1 MEKYEVQNGKL
12 IFPQGITK
20 LDNKYKSNIIMKK
33 NLVLLALIGFAM
45 FTLCG
50 CGKSKEKLTVTGQN
64 GQEYESYQECCAAQD
79 FQAAHQF
86 LAKME
91 NSDDWQSE
99 VYDAKRFVFKQE
111 ALYLVSLGSEE
122 AQKRIIYLLKEVGAD
137 DRDIFMLIDLAIANG
152 DDALVVK
159 LACQM
164 KELRNREN
172 KFLNDIIPILAKDSD
187 PKAVNLIVRYILEE
201 KESKR
206 QIHSGT
212 PAGAIMKEEPSV
224 YNEQLGGYF
233 PNNKDLHIYAIRQTN
248 ELNEL
253 CDRILAQAIE
263 NNNKELALKI
273 VDEYVPVPCAWNEGK
288 RASFSNS
295 AQMAAKEKL
304 KKAGF

>member
-1 MEKYEVQNGKL
+1 
-12 IFPQGITK
+12 
-20 LDNKYKSNIIMKK
+20 MKK

-50 CGKSKEKLTVTGQN
+50 CGGRSEVEQRKTEITVKGADGTI
-64 GQEYESYQECCAAQD
+64 YESYQECCAAED

-86 LAKME
+86 LAKMQ
-91 NSDDWQSE
+91 NSDDWRWK
-99 VYDAKRFVFKQE
+99 VDDAKKFVFKQE

-122 AQKRIIYLLKEVGAD
+122 AQNRLIYLLKEGGAYNS
-137 DRDIFMLIDLAIANG
+137 DIFMLIDLAIANG

-164 KELRNREN
+164 EELRNREN

-206 QIHSGT
+206 QIHNGT

-233 PNNKDLHIYAIRQTN
+233 ANNKDLHIGAIRQTN

-295 AQMAAKEKL
+295 AQMAAKERVR
-304 KKAGF
+304 KAGF

>member
-1 MEKYEVQNGKL
+1 MEKFEVQNGKL

-206 QIHSGT
+206 DINNGT
-212 PAGAIMKEEPSV
+212 PAGTIMEEV
-224 YNEQLGGYF
+224 QGAYIEQYRTRMA
-233 PNNKDLHIYAIRQTN
+233 NNKDHHKYAICDAN
-248 ELNEL
+248 EFNEL
-253 CDRILAQAIE
+253 CDRVLELAIE
-263 NNNKELALKI
+263 NSNKDLALKI

-288 RASFSNS
+288 RASVSNS
-295 AQMAAKEKL
+295 AQMTAKEKL